1 MIYHIWTKDLN
12 EIIYLVGNKIDIEE
26 EKERK
31 VKKEAAEEFAKTNNL
46 KYYEASAKNGT
57 NVEKIFYDLAF
68 ELVNTYKQG
77 NIYALNNSENS
88 AKILEANVK
97 IKKETCLDKF
107 INNILNHSKTN
118 LPFVNNIFKFTF
130 CI

>member
-1 MIYHIWTKDLN
+1 M
-12 EIIYLVGNKIDIEE
+12 
-26 EKERK
+26 
-31 VKKEAAEEFAKTNNL
+31 KKEAAEEFAKTNNL

-88 AKILEANVK
+88 AKTSEENVK

>member
-1 MIYHIWTKDLN
+1 MIYHIWTKDLK

-88 AKILEANVK
+88 AKTSEENVK

-118 LPFVNNIFKFTF
+118 LSFVNNIFKFTF